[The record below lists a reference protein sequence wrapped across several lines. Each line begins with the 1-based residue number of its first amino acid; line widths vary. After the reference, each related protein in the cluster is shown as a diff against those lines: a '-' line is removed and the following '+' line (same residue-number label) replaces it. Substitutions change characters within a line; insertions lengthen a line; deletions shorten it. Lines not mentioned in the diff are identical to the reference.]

1 VLVGSL
7 ACIVVFFLIPFRYLG
22 LACVA
27 CLFSAPLTLRGSQ
40 SAAIPLPAED
50 STVGRVLR
58 LLDTL
63 PTDEE
68 LRGVVSSAS
77 EHYKSEST
85 AGDAA
90 QGEGDPTKED
100 SEGAN
105 GQWANGKRYELQLGM
120 STHQHSTSVQYD
132 KRWQNLDLFTPSPCC
147 GLVRGR
153 HPLNTVLK
161 PSSQQRGKSVDLQD
175 APPSDHTRHQQMCC
189 LGGAAFELQMPD
201 VHSHSTYYGAWAW
214 GPRQRYL

>member
-1 VLVGSL
+1 LDPNCQYKTSLVLVGSL

-27 CLFSAPLTLRGSQ
+27 CRFSAPLTLRGSQ
-40 SAAIPLPAED
+40 SAASPLPAED

-63 PTDEE
+63 PTDEDAE
-68 LRGVVSSAS
+68 RGVLIGK
-77 EHYKSEST
+77 HYKSEST

-105 GQWANGKRYELQLGM
+105 GQ
-120 STHQHSTSVQYD
+120 
-132 KRWQNLDLFTPSPCC
+132 
-147 GLVRGR
+147 
-153 HPLNTVLK
+153 
-161 PSSQQRGKSVDLQD
+161 
-175 APPSDHTRHQQMCC
+175 
-189 LGGAAFELQMPD
+189 
-201 VHSHSTYYGAWAW
+201 
-214 GPRQRYL
+214 